1 MSAELTEKQKEA
13 FERFKK
19 LKVGALFMR
28 QGTGKTR
35 TALEIVN
42 YNQPD
47 YLLYIAPVSTIENAR
62 AEIKKWGCC
71 CQYDIIGYETIASSN
86 KRYQPEQCSAARD
99 EIVI

>member
-35 TALEIVN
+35 TALEIVI
-42 YNQPD
+42 YTG
-47 YLLYIAPVSTIENAR
+47 YLT
-62 AEIKKWGCC
+62 
-71 CQYDIIGYETIASSN
+71 GYAGGNEAGGLHIL
-86 KRYQPEQCSAARD
+86 QAAL
-99 EIVI
+99 